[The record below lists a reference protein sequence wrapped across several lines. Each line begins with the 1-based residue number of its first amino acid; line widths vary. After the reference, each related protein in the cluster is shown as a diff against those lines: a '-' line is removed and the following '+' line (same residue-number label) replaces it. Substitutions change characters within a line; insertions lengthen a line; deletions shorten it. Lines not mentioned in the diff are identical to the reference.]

1 MATLK
6 VYSREYGV
14 KKIEEKVKITKFEW
28 GVYIILP
35 CSIIL
40 AIYSMLGY
48 YSETYSLRKDVTA
61 NSQVIKKM
69 QNDNEEQRVIMN
81 DLSSY
86 ERIKE
91 IAEILGMESNK
102 DNVKVVR

>member
-14 KKIEEKVKITKFEW
+14 KKIEEKVTVTKSE
-28 GVYIILP
+28 VIIYILFPAAIV
-35 CSIIL
+35 I
-40 AIYSMLGY
+40 AIYFMLGY
-48 YSETYSLRKDVTA
+48 NSQIYSLKNDVTK
-61 NSQVIKKM
+61 NSQEIKKM
-69 QNDNEEQRVIMN
+69 QNENEEQKVIMN
-81 DLSSY
+81 DLASY

-91 IAEILGMESNK
+91 IAEILGMESHK

>member
-14 KKIEEKVKITKFEW
+14 KKIEEKVSLTRSELTIYIAFPIT
-28 GVYIILP
+28 VIVSIYI
-35 CSIIL
+35 
-40 AIYSMLGY
+40 MLSYVGDI
-48 YSETYSLRKDVTA
+48 YSLRNLETK
-61 NSQVIKKM
+61 NNNEISKIESS
-69 QNDNEEQRVIMN
+69 NEEQRVIIN

-86 ERIKE
+86 ERVKK
-91 IAEILGMESNK
+91 IAEMLGMASHK

>member
-14 KKIEEKVKITKFEW
+14 KKIEEKVSLTKLEM
-28 GVYIILP
+28 IIYTIFP
-35 CSIIL
+35 L
-40 AIYSMLGY
+40 AIVFAMYTMLGY
-48 YSETYSLRKDVTA
+48 NSEIYSLKNKVTV
-61 NSQVIKKM
+61 NSFEIKKM

-86 ERIKE
+86 ERIKA
-91 IAEILGMESNK
+91 IAGTLGMESHK